1 MATKKK
7 GNVKKNKGNSTKK
20 KLQEEKKKI
29 EQINSDFSSNVWHY
43 VTVVSCVI
51 IFICLFYL
59 LTVYITSK
67 NSADTKNDDNEKTS
81 ESAISYN
88 ETIVGRS
95 FSIADGEY
103 IIVYYDKTD
112 DDVSSSCSSAIS
124 TYKSKENHLD
134 IYSVNMGDGLN
145 KKYVGDDSNHNPANA
160 GEIVINGPTLI
171 KFNGG
176 EVVDYIEGLDEITE
190 YLQ

>member
-7 GNVKKNKGNSTKK
+7 SNVKKNKGNSTKK
-20 KLQEEKKKI
+20 KIQEEKSKI
-29 EQINSDFSSNVWHY
+29 ENINSNFSSNVWHY
-43 VTVVSCVI
+43 VTVVSCVVL
-51 IFICLFYL
+51 FICLFYL

-67 NSADTKNDDNEKTS
+67 NSTDTRDDTKETT
-81 ESAISYN
+81 ESTISYS
-88 ETIVGRS
+88 EIIVGRS
-95 FSIADGEY
+95 FSIGDGEY
-103 IIVYYDKTD
+103 IVVYYDKTD
-112 DDVSSSCSSAIS
+112 DDINSSCTSAIS
-124 TYKSKENHLD
+124 TYKTKEDHLD

-145 KKYVGDDSNHNPANA
+145 KKYTGDESNHNPTNA